1 MLILSESEEKRIQ
14 RPWST
19 SVIVKLLDRK
29 IRFKALETRLKQI
42 WVRNRVMHVIDLVND
57 YFLVQFSNK

>member
-42 WVRNRVMHVIDLVND
+42 WVRNRVILVIDQGND
-57 YFLVQFSNK
+57 YFLV

>member
-42 WVRNRVMHVIDLVND
+42 WVRNRVIHVIDLVND

>member
-42 WVRNRVMHVIDLVND
+42 WVRNRVIHVIDQGND
-57 YFLVQFSNK
+57 YFLV